1 MTLGLQGVESV
12 YNSDIIK
19 KASDIL
25 SAIGNE
31 ILKIGEAVTQIESN
45 SLEFADV
52 VEMLSKKID
61 GLSDEFA
68 EIKREIK
75 DDTLDIDG
83 FVKMTEE
90 LEKYKENLKQLDE
103 RAKSKK
109 QIESAFKKAMRER
122 NDILLEQFNAYKLEI
137 QKINESQNELKITID
152 FKGDRDNFKSQMKTD
167 FRGSGIS
174 EDEIISLIF
183 IPSHNIQSS
192 ISST

>member
-1 MTLGLQGVESV
+1 MTLGLQGVESI

-31 ILKIGEAVTQIESN
+31 ILKIGEAVTQIEST

-90 LEKYKENLKQLDE
+90 LEKCKENLKQLDE

-122 NDILLEQFNAYKLEI
+122 NDILLEPVSYTHLT
-137 QKINESQNELKITID
+137 LPTIA
-152 FKGDRDNFKSQMKTD
+152 
-167 FRGSGIS
+167 
-174 EDEIISLIF
+174 
-183 IPSHNIQSS
+183 
-192 ISST
+192 